1 MKSYFEGLRFGMLL
15 QLAIGPM
22 CLMVFNTAQSSGF
35 FPAFSLVLAI
45 ALVDAFYIALAA
57 LGAGRLL
64 EKERAKKLVP
74 LLGGAVLLLFGL
86 NIALG
91 AFGRSF
97 IPGISVNA
105 SAGSL
110 FLQGLILTLSNPL
123 TVVFWGSV
131 LTAKIVEDGLQS
143 RVLTAFSAGAVS
155 ATLLFL
161 TAVALLGTGLK
172 SFIPQ
177 TVSAILNV
185 LVGLLVAG
193 FGARMIFKK
202 K

>member
-1 MKSYFEGLRFGMLL
+1 MRSYFQGLRFGMLL

-22 CLMVFNTAQSSGF
+22 CLLVFDTAQASGF
-35 FPAFSLVLAI
+35 PPAFSLVLAV
-45 ALVDAFYIALAA
+45 AMVDAFYIALAG

-64 EKERAKKLVP
+64 EREGAKRLLP

-86 NIALG
+86 NIALS

-97 IPGISVNA
+97 IPGVSVNA
-105 SAGSL
+105 TAGSL

-143 RVLTAFSAGAVS
+143 RALTLFSAGAVS

-161 TAVALLGTGLK
+161 TAVAGLGTVLR
-172 SFIPQ
+172 SFIPPAL
-177 TVSAILNV
+177 SAALNV
-185 LVGLLVAG
+185 IVGLLIAG
-193 FGARMIFKK
+193 FGVKMMLKRK
-202 K
+202 

>member
-22 CLMVFNTAQSSGF
+22 CLLVFDTAQNSGF
-35 FPAFSLVLAI
+35 FPAFFLVLAV

-74 LLGGAVLLLFGL
+74 LLGGAVLLLFGA
-86 NIALG
+86 NIALS

-97 IPGISVNA
+97 IPGLGLDA
-105 SAGSL
+105 PAGSL
-110 FLQGLILTLSNPL
+110 FLQGLLLTLSNPL

-131 LTAKIVEDGLQS
+131 LTAKIVEDGLKS
-143 RVLTAFSAGAVS
+143 RALTLFSAGAVS

-161 TAVALLGTGLK
+161 TAVAGLGTVLR
-172 SFIPQ
+172 SFLPPAL
-177 TVSAILNV
+177 SAALN
-185 LVGLLVAG
+185 LAVGLLIAG
-193 FGARMIFKK
+193 FGVKMMLKK
-202 K
+202 

>member
-1 MKSYFEGLRFGMLL
+1 MLL

-22 CLMVFNTAQSSGF
+22 CLMVFNTAQNSGF

-97 IPGISVNA
+97 IPGLAVDA
-105 SAGSL
+105 PAGSL

-131 LTAKIVEDGLQS
+131 LTAKIVEDGL
-143 RVLTAFSAGAVS
+143 RRRELAVFSGGAVS

-161 TAVALLGTGLK
+161 TAVAALGTVLG
-172 SFIPQ
+172 SFIPEPL
-177 TVSAILNV
+177 SAALN
-185 LVGLLVAG
+185 LAVGIAIAG
-193 FGARMIFKK
+193 FGVRMMIKK

>member
-1 MKSYFEGLRFGMLL
+1 MKSYFQGLRFGMLL

-22 CLMVFNTAQSSGF
+22 CLLVFDTAQNSGF
-35 FPAFSLVLAI
+35 FPAFCLVLAI
-45 ALVDAFYIALAA
+45 ALVDAFYIALAG

-64 EKERAKKLVP
+64 EKEGAKRLLP
-74 LLGGAVLLLFGL
+74 LLGGAVLLLFGA
-86 NIALG
+86 NIALS

-97 IPGISVNA
+97 IPGLGLDA
-105 SAGSL
+105 PAGSL
-110 FLQGLILTLSNPL
+110 FLQGLLLTLSNPL

-131 LTAKIVEDGLQS
+131 LTAKIVEDGLKS
-143 RVLTAFSAGAVS
+143 RALAVFSAGAVS

-177 TVSAILNV
+177 TVSAALN
-185 LVGLLVAG
+185 LAVGLLIAG
-193 FGARMIFKK
+193 FGVKMMLKK
-202 K
+202 

>member
-22 CLMVFNTAQSSGF
+22 CLMVFNTAQNSGF

-45 ALVDAFYIALAA
+45 ALVDAFYIALAG
-57 LGAGRLL
+57 LGAGKLL
-64 EKERAKKLVP
+64 EREGARRLVP
-74 LLGGAVLLLFGL
+74 LIGGAVLLLFGL

-91 AFGRSF
+91 PFGYSF
-97 IPGISVNA
+97 IPGLSVNA
-105 SAGSL
+105 PAGSL

-131 LTAKIVEDGLQS
+131 LTAKIVEEGLQS
-143 RVLTAFSAGAVS
+143 RQLTAFSAGAVS

-161 TAVALLGTGLK
+161 TAVALLGTVLR
-172 SFIPQ
+172 SFIPPA
-177 TVSAILNV
+177 VSAALNV
-185 LVGLLVAG
+185 IVGLLIAG
-193 FGARMIFKK
+193 FGVKMILKK

>member
-22 CLMVFNTAQSSGF
+22 CLMVFNTAQNSGF

-91 AFGRSF
+91 PFGYGF
-97 IPGISVNA
+97 IPGLSVNA
-105 SAGSL
+105 PAGSL

-143 RVLTAFSAGAVS
+143 KELTVFSAGAVS

-161 TAVALLGTGLK
+161 TAVALLGTGLR
-172 SFIPQ
+172 SFIPE

-185 LVGLLVAG
+185 LVGLLIAG
-193 FGARMIFKK
+193 FGVKMILKRK
-202 K
+202 

>member
-22 CLMVFNTAQSSGF
+22 CLMVFNTAQNSGF

-97 IPGISVNA
+97 IPGLGLDA
-105 SAGSL
+105 PAGSL
-110 FLQGLILTLSNPL
+110 FLQGLLLTLFNPL

-131 LTAKIVEDGLQS
+131 LTAKIVEDGLKS
-143 RVLTAFSAGAVS
+143 KELTVFSAGAVS

-161 TAVALLGTGLK
+161 TAVALLGTGLR
-172 SFIPQ
+172 SFIPE

-185 LVGLLVAG
+185 LVGLLIAG
-193 FGARMIFKK
+193 FGARMVFKK